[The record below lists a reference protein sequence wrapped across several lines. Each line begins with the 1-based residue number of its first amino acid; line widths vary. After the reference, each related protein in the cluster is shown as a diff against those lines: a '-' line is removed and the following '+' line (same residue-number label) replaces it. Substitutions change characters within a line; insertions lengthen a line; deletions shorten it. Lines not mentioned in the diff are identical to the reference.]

1 MSFNIKKDMKFRFY
15 QLFPIAVI
23 VLLVWA
29 MIEPVMKFTEPSG
42 EQMLMSNF
50 KLLSHDGE
58 TSWAVIALG
67 AVLILATVV
76 NLFAFLVSMFSNF
89 ELLKRST
96 ILSMLLLTGYYI
108 VLLIYSLILLSGAEL
123 EVDLPMLFP
132 LFGIILNMLF
142 FKLVAREEARII
154 ARASGFRLRD

>member
-1 MSFNIKKDMKFRFY
+1 MKFRFY
-15 QLFPIAVI
+15 QLFPVAVI
-23 VLLVWA
+23 VILVWA
-29 MIEPVMKFTEPSG
+29 IMEPVMKFTEPSG

>member
-1 MSFNIKKDMKFRFY
+1 MKFRFY
-15 QLFPIAVI
+15 QLVPVAVI

-154 ARASGFRLRD
+154 AQASGFRLRD

>member
-1 MSFNIKKDMKFRFY
+1 MKFRFY
-15 QLFPIAVI
+15 QLIPVAVI
-23 VLLVWA
+23 VILVWA

-96 ILSMLLLTGYYI
+96 ILSMLLLAGYYI

-154 ARASGFRLRD
+154 AQASGFRLRD

>member
-1 MSFNIKKDMKFRFY
+1 MKFRFY
-15 QLFPIAVI
+15 QLFPVAV
-23 VLLVWA
+23 VALLVWA
-29 MIEPVMKFTEPSG
+29 MIEPIMTFTEPTG
-42 EQMLMSNF
+42 EQILMSNF

-58 TSWAVIALG
+58 VSWAVIALG
-67 AVLILATVV
+67 AVIILATVV

-108 VLLIYSLILLSGAEL
+108 VLLIYSFILLYEAEL
-123 EVDLPMLFP
+123 DVDLPMLFP
-132 LFGIILNMLF
+132 LFGIMLNMVF

>member
-1 MSFNIKKDMKFRFY
+1 MKFRFY
-15 QLFPIAVI
+15 QLFPVAVI
-23 VLLVWA
+23 VILVWA

-154 ARASGFRLRD
+154 AQASGFRLRD

>member
-1 MSFNIKKDMKFRFY
+1 MKFRFY
-15 QLFPIAVI
+15 QLFPVAVI

-67 AVLILATVV
+67 AVLALAAVV

-154 ARASGFRLRD
+154 AQASGFRLRD

>member
-1 MSFNIKKDMKFRFY
+1 MKFRFY

>member
-1 MSFNIKKDMKFRFY
+1 MKFRFY
-15 QLFPIAVI
+15 QLFPVAVI

-29 MIEPVMKFTEPSG
+29 MMEPVMKFTEPSG

-67 AVLILATVV
+67 AVLVLAAVV

-96 ILSMLLLTGYYI
+96 ILSML
-108 VLLIYSLILLSGAEL
+108 
-123 EVDLPMLFP
+123 
-132 LFGIILNMLF
+132 
-142 FKLVAREEARII
+142 
-154 ARASGFRLRD
+154 FRLSKVRSMVSPFLGIQSGP

>member
-1 MSFNIKKDMKFRFY
+1 MKKK
-15 QLFPIAVI
+15 LALIVSI
-23 VLLVWA
+23 VL
-29 MIEPVMKFTEPSG
+29 
-42 EQMLMSNF
+42 
-50 KLLSHDGE
+50 
-58 TSWAVIALG
+58 
-67 AVLILATVV
+67 VLAAVV

>member
-1 MSFNIKKDMKFRFY
+1 MKFRFY
-15 QLFPIAVI
+15 QLFPVAVI

-50 KLLSHDGE
+50 KLLSHGGE

-154 ARASGFRLRD
+154 AQASGFRLRD

>member
-1 MSFNIKKDMKFRFY
+1 
-15 QLFPIAVI
+15 
-23 VLLVWA
+23 
-29 MIEPVMKFTEPSG
+29 
-42 EQMLMSNF
+42 MSNF

-58 TSWAVIALG
+58 VSWAVIALG
-67 AVLILATVV
+67 AVIILATVV

-108 VLLIYSLILLSGAEL
+108 VLLIYSFILLYEAEL
-123 EVDLPMLFP
+123 DVDLPMLFP
-132 LFGIILNMLF
+132 LFGIMLNMVF

>member
-1 MSFNIKKDMKFRFY
+1 MKFRFY
-15 QLFPIAVI
+15 QLFPVAVI
-23 VLLVWA
+23 VILVWA
-29 MIEPVMKFTEPSG
+29 MMEPVMKFTEPSG

>member
-1 MSFNIKKDMKFRFY
+1 MKFRFY
-15 QLFPIAVI
+15 QLVPVAVI

-50 KLLSHDGE
+50 KLLSHGGE

-154 ARASGFRLRD
+154 AQASGFRLRD

>member
-1 MSFNIKKDMKFRFY
+1 MKFRFY
-15 QLFPIAVI
+15 QLFPVAVI

-29 MIEPVMKFTEPSG
+29 MMEPVMKFTEPSG

-154 ARASGFRLRD
+154 AQASGFRLRD

>member
-1 MSFNIKKDMKFRFY
+1 MKFRFY
-15 QLFPIAVI
+15 QLFPVAVI
-23 VLLVWA
+23 VILVWA

>member
-1 MSFNIKKDMKFRFY
+1 MKFRFY
-15 QLFPIAVI
+15 QLFPVAVI

-67 AVLILATVV
+67 AVLVLAAVV

-142 FKLVAREEARII
+142 FKFVAREEARII
-154 ARASGFRLRD
+154 AQASGFRLRD

>member
-1 MSFNIKKDMKFRFY
+1 MKFRFY
-15 QLFPIAVI
+15 QLFPVAVI

-108 VLLIYSLILLSGAEL
+108 VLLIYSMILLSGAEL

>member
-1 MSFNIKKDMKFRFY
+1 MKFRFY
-15 QLFPIAVI
+15 QLFPVAVI

-29 MIEPVMKFTEPSG
+29 MMEPVMKFTEPSG

-50 KLLSHDGE
+50 KLLSHGGE

-154 ARASGFRLRD
+154 AQASGFRLRD

>member
-1 MSFNIKKDMKFRFY
+1 MKFRFY
-15 QLFPIAVI
+15 QLFPVAVI
-23 VLLVWA
+23 VILVWA
-29 MIEPVMKFTEPSG
+29 MMEPVMKFTEPSG

-132 LFGIILNMLF
+132 LFGITLNMLF

>member
-1 MSFNIKKDMKFRFY
+1 MKFRFY
-15 QLFPIAVI
+15 QLFPVAVI

-154 ARASGFRLRD
+154 AQASGFRLRD

>member
-1 MSFNIKKDMKFRFY
+1 MKFRFY
-15 QLFPIAVI
+15 QLFPVAV
-23 VLLVWA
+23 VALLVWA
-29 MIEPVMKFTEPSG
+29 MIEPIMTFTEPTG
-42 EQMLMSNF
+42 EQILMSNF

-58 TSWAVIALG
+58 VSWAVIALG
-67 AVLILATVV
+67 AVIILAAVV

-108 VLLIYSLILLSGAEL
+108 VLLIYSFILLYEAEL
-123 EVDLPMLFP
+123 DVDLPMLFP
-132 LFGIILNMLF
+132 LFGIMLNMVF

>member
-1 MSFNIKKDMKFRFY
+1 MKFRFY
-15 QLFPIAVI
+15 QLFPVAVI

-132 LFGIILNMLF
+132 LFGIIMNMLF
-142 FKLVAREEARII
+142 FKLVAREAARII
-154 ARASGFRLRD
+154 APA

>member
-1 MSFNIKKDMKFRFY
+1 MKFRFY
-15 QLFPIAVI
+15 QLFPVAVI

-50 KLLSHDGE
+50 KLISHDGE

>member
-1 MSFNIKKDMKFRFY
+1 
-15 QLFPIAVI
+15 
-23 VLLVWA
+23 

-154 ARASGFRLRD
+154 AQASGFRLRD

>member
-1 MSFNIKKDMKFRFY
+1 MKFRFY
-15 QLFPIAVI
+15 QLFPVAV
-23 VLLVWA
+23 VALLVWA
-29 MIEPVMKFTEPSG
+29 MIEPIMTFTEPTG
-42 EQMLMSNF
+42 EQILMSNF

-58 TSWAVIALG
+58 VSWAVIALG
-67 AVLILATVV
+67 AVIVLATVV

-108 VLLIYSLILLSGAEL
+108 VLLIYSFILLYEAEL
-123 EVDLPMLFP
+123 DVDLPMLFP
-132 LFGIILNMLF
+132 LFGIMLNMVF